1 MVNGPFDV
9 SYSPFATHHYPLRA
23 SPIRHSQLA
32 IRLSSPC
39 ATFPNEKIIL
49 THFDIL
55 EKRNHRIFKLRDRRS
70 PRRIRRPHEWEMA
83 EKPRSPASEQAM
95 NSTRTG
101 ELRPQ

>member
-9 SYSPFATHHYPLRA
+9 SHSPFATHH
-23 SPIRHSQLA
+23 SPPPGVPHSPSQLA

-70 PRRIRRPHEWEMA
+70 PQRIRKPHEWEMA